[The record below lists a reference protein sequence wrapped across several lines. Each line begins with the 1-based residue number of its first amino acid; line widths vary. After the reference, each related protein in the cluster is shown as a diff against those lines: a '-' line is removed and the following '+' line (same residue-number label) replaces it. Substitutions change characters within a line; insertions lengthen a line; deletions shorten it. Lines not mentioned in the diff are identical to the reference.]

1 MKTEQLIGLLAAG
14 ETRVAPHLVRQ
25 RFAAALGWSMPLA
38 ALVMVIVYGLR
49 GDLVQA
55 LSSTVFWMKLA
66 FAGVLALFA
75 ALATDR
81 LGRPGVRVAR
91 VWVGLAAPVVLLWL
105 AAAAAL
111 VGADPAER
119 AELVFGSSWRS
130 CPFNIALISLP
141 LFAAML
147 WFVKGMAPTE
157 PALAGASAG
166 LLSGA
171 LATLIYALHCPES
184 SVTFVGIWYVLG
196 IAIATL
202 AGAALGPKLLRW

>member
-111 VGADPAER
+111 VGADPAQR

>member
-1 MKTEQLIGLLAAG
+1 MKTEDLIGLLAAG

-25 RFAAALGWSMPLA
+25 RFAVALGWSMPLA

-55 LSSTVFWMKLA
+55 LSGTVFWMKLA
-66 FAGVLALFA
+66 FAGALALFA
-75 ALATDR
+75 GLATDR
-81 LGRPGVRVAR
+81 LGRPGMRVAG
-91 VWVGLAAPVVLLWL
+91 VWAGLAAPVVLLWL

-141 LFAAML
+141 LLAAML

-171 LATLIYALHCPES
+171 VATLIYALHCPES

-196 IAIATL
+196 IAIPTL
-202 AGAALGPKLLRW
+202 VGAALGPRLLRW

>member
-1 MKTEQLIGLLAAG
+1 MKTEDLIGLLAAG

-25 RFAAALGWSMPLA
+25 RFAVAMGWSIPLA
-38 ALVMVIVYGLR
+38 ALVMVSVYGLR
-49 GDLVQA
+49 ADLVQA
-55 LSSTVFWMKLA
+55 LSGTVFWMKLA
-66 FAGVLALFA
+66 FAGALALFA
-75 ALATDR
+75 GLATDR
-81 LGRPGVRVAR
+81 LGRPGMRVAG
-91 VWVGLAAPVVLLWL
+91 VWAGLAAPVVLLWL

-171 LATLIYALHCPES
+171 VATLIYALHCPES

-196 IAIATL
+196 IAIPTL
-202 AGAALGPKLLRW
+202 AGAALGPKLLCW

>member
-1 MKTEQLIGLLAAG
+1 MKTEDLIGLLAAG

-25 RFAAALGWSMPLA
+25 RFAVALGWSMPLA

-55 LSSTVFWMKLA
+55 LSGTVFWMKLA
-66 FAGVLALFA
+66 FAGALALFA
-75 ALATDR
+75 GLATDR
-81 LGRPGVRVAR
+81 LGRPGMRVAG
-91 VWVGLAAPVVLLWL
+91 VWAGLAAPVVLLWL

-111 VGADPAER
+111 LGADPAER

-141 LFAAML
+141 LLAAML

-171 LATLIYALHCPES
+171 VATLIYALHCPES

-196 IAIATL
+196 IAIPTL
-202 AGAALGPKLLRW
+202 VGAALGPRLLRW

>member
-1 MKTEQLIGLLAAG
+1 MKTEDLIGLLAAG

-25 RFAAALGWSMPLA
+25 RFAAAMGWSIPLA

-49 GDLVQA
+49 SDLVQA
-55 LSSTVFWMKLA
+55 LSGTVFWMKLA
-66 FAGVLALFA
+66 FAGALALFA
-75 ALATDR
+75 GLATDR
-81 LGRPGVRVAR
+81 LGRPGMRVAG
-91 VWVGLAAPVVLLWL
+91 VWAGLAAPVVLLWL

-111 VGADPAER
+111 LGADPAER

-157 PALAGASAG
+157 PALAGATAG

-171 LATLIYALHCPES
+171 VATLIYALHCPES

-196 IAIATL
+196 IAIPTL
-202 AGAALGPKLLRW
+202 VGAALGRRLLRW

>member
-66 FAGVLALFA
+66 FAGALALFA
-75 ALATDR
+75 GLATDR
-81 LGRPGVRVAR
+81 LGRPGMRVAR

-105 AAAAAL
+105 AAAAAM

>member
-1 MKTEQLIGLLAAG
+1 MKTEDLIGLLAAG

-25 RFAAALGWSMPLA
+25 RFAAAMGWSIPLA

-49 GDLVQA
+49 SDLVQA
-55 LSSTVFWMKLA
+55 LSGTVFWMKLA
-66 FAGVLALFA
+66 FAGALALFA
-75 ALATDR
+75 GLATDR
-81 LGRPGVRVAR
+81 LGRPGMRVAG
-91 VWVGLAAPVVLLWL
+91 VWAGLAAPVVLLWL

-111 VGADPAER
+111 LGADPAER

-171 LATLIYALHCPES
+171 VATLIYALHCPES

-196 IAIATL
+196 IAIPTL
-202 AGAALGPKLLRW
+202 VGAALGRRLLRW

>member
-1 MKTEQLIGLLAAG
+1 MKTEDLIGLLAAG

-25 RFAAALGWSMPLA
+25 RFAVAMGWSIPLA
-38 ALVMVIVYGLR
+38 ALVMVSVYGLR
-49 GDLVQA
+49 ADLVQA
-55 LSSTVFWMKLA
+55 LSGTVFWMKLA
-66 FAGVLALFA
+66 FAGALALFA
-75 ALATDR
+75 GLATDR
-81 LGRPGVRVAR
+81 LGRPGMRVAG
-91 VWVGLAAPVVLLWL
+91 VWAGLAAPVVLLWL

-111 VGADPAER
+111 LGADPAER
-119 AELVFGSSWRS
+119 ADLVFGSSWRS

-147 WFVKGMAPTE
+147 WFVRGMAPTE
-157 PALAGASAG
+157 PALAGAGAG

-171 LATLIYALHCPES
+171 IATLIYALHCPES

-196 IAIATL
+196 IAIPTL

>member
-1 MKTEQLIGLLAAG
+1 MKTEDLIGLLAAG

-25 RFAAALGWSMPLA
+25 RFAAAMGWSIPLA
-38 ALVMVIVYGLR
+38 ALVMVSVYGLR

-55 LSSTVFWMKLA
+55 LSGTVFWMKLA
-66 FAGVLALFA
+66 FAGALALFA
-75 ALATDR
+75 GLATDR
-81 LGRPGVRVAR
+81 LGRPGMRVGR
-91 VWVGLAAPVVLLWL
+91 VWAGLAAPVVLLWL
-105 AAAAAL
+105 AAATAL
-111 VGADPAER
+111 LGADPAER

-171 LATLIYALHCPES
+171 VATLIYALHCPES

-196 IAIATL
+196 IAIPTL
-202 AGAALGPKLLRW
+202 VGAALGPRLLRW

>member
-1 MKTEQLIGLLAAG
+1 MKTEDLIGLLAAG

-25 RFAAALGWSMPLA
+25 RFAVALGWSMPLA

-55 LSSTVFWMKLA
+55 LSGTVFWMKLA
-66 FAGVLALFA
+66 FAGALALFA
-75 ALATDR
+75 GLATDR
-81 LGRPGVRVAR
+81 LGRPGMRVAG
-91 VWVGLAAPVVLLWL
+91 VWAGLAAPVVLLWL

-111 VGADPAER
+111 LGADPAER

-171 LATLIYALHCPES
+171 VATLIYALHCPES

-196 IAIATL
+196 IAIPTL
-202 AGAALGPKLLRW
+202 VGAALGPRLLRW

>member
-66 FAGVLALFA
+66 FAGALALFA
-75 ALATDR
+75 GLATDR
-81 LGRPGVRVAR
+81 LGRPGMRVAG
-91 VWVGLAAPVVLLWL
+91 VWAGLVAPVVLLWL

-111 VGADPAER
+111 VGADPAQR
-119 AELVFGSSWRS
+119 ADLVFGSSWRS

>member
-66 FAGVLALFA
+66 FAGALALFA
-75 ALATDR
+75 GLATDR
-81 LGRPGVRVAR
+81 LGRPGMRVAG
-91 VWVGLAAPVVLLWL
+91 VWAGLVAPVVLLWL

-111 VGADPAER
+111 VGADPAQR

>member
-1 MKTEQLIGLLAAG
+1 MKTEDLIGLLAAG

-25 RFAAALGWSMPLA
+25 RFAVALGWSIPLA
-38 ALVMVIVYGLR
+38 ALVMVSVYGLR
-49 GDLVQA
+49 SDLVQA
-55 LSSTVFWMKLA
+55 LSGSVFWMKLA
-66 FAGVLALFA
+66 FAGALALFA
-75 ALATDR
+75 GLATNR
-81 LGRPGVRVAR
+81 LGRPGVRVAG
-91 VWVGLAAPVVLLWL
+91 VWAGLAAPVVLLWL
-105 AAAAAL
+105 AALAAL

-119 AELVFGSSWRS
+119 ADLVFGSSWRS

-141 LFAAML
+141 MLAAML

-184 SVTFVGIWYVLG
+184 SATFVGIWYVLG

-202 AGAALGPKLLRW
+202 AGAALGQRLLRW

>member
-111 VGADPAER
+111 VGADPAQR
-119 AELVFGSSWRS
+119 ADLVFGSSWRS